1 MGLKGARDRED
12 ELSDVESERE
22 ALRRQRLEAANE
34 LALLKRDLSERVAQV
49 QLRERELADAL
60 ARVEKREQ
68 KLDAA
73 DERGSRLDSVRLRL
87 AEAKAART
95 TLDERRAEL
104 DARERELA
112 AREAALEMGTDT
124 ATAAVAPP
132 TPEPVVSD
140 ELDARAASLDAREA
154 ELAEGTSA
162 LAERQAAL
170 DARAAELDARA
181 AELDAREQAV
191 HEAELE
197 PPAVP
202 EEVVE
207 HEPAPGSD
215 ELGRIEAK
223 LAELR
228 EAEQAFVRTQHELA
242 ARSDALAEQEAALA
256 ERERALA
263 ARETPAPSPD
273 LELLE
278 ARISRL
284 EQGGRARPEEAQT
297 FSAGLR
303 ALQQR
308 GLRGNHEPDEP
319 LH

>member
-1 MGLKGARDRED
+1 MGLKGRELETSPPTSSRSGRPCAD
-12 ELSDVESERE
+12 NGS
-22 ALRRQRLEAANE
+22 RRRTSWPS
-34 LALLKRDLSERVAQV
+34 LKRALSERVAQV
-49 QLRERELADAL
+49 QARERELADAL

-68 KLDAA
+68 KLDASE
-73 DERGSRLDSVRLRL
+73 ERGSRLDSVRLRL
-87 AEAKAART
+87 AEAKEGARAPSTSAAPSSTRGSAARRARGGAR
-95 TLDERRAEL
+95 DRHGPSRRC
-104 DARERELA
+104 
-112 AREAALEMGTDT
+112 DT
-124 ATAAVAPP
+124 ALSRAA
-132 TPEPVVSD
+132 VSD
-140 ELDARAASLDAREA
+140 ELDARTASLDAREA
-154 ELAEGTSA
+154 ELAESASAIAERESA
-162 LAERQAAL
+162 LE
-170 DARAAELDARA
+170 ARAAELEARA

-191 HEAELE
+191 REAELE
-197 PPAVP
+197 PQVVP
-202 EEVVE
+202 EEVPQ
-207 HEPAPGSD
+207 PAPAAD
-215 ELGRIEAK
+215 ELERIEAK

-242 ARSDALAEQEAALA
+242 ARSESLTEQEAALA

-278 ARISRL
+278 ARIRRL
-284 EQGGRARPEEAQT
+284 EQGGRSRPDEEAQT

>member
-1 MGLKGARDRED
+1 MGLKGPREPKD
-12 ELSDVESERE
+12 EHFDVESERE
-22 ALRRQRLEAANE
+22 ALRRQRVEAANE
-34 LALLKRDLSERVAQV
+34 LASLKQALSERVSQV
-49 QLRERELADAL
+49 QQRERELADAL

-68 KLDAA
+68 KLDATE
-73 DERGSRLDSVRLRL
+73 ERGSRLDSVRLRL
-87 AEAKAART
+87 AEAKESRSA
-95 TLDERRAEL
+95 LDERRAEL

-112 AREAALEMGTDT
+112 MREAALETGTDQAAA
-124 ATAAVAPP
+124 ATPP
-132 TPEPVVSD
+132 SPEPLVSD
-140 ELDARAASLDAREA
+140 ELDARTASLDVREA
-154 ELAEGTSA
+154 ELAESASAIAERESA
-162 LAERQAAL
+162 LE
-170 DARAAELDARA
+170 ARAAELEARA

-191 HEAELE
+191 REAELE
-197 PPAVP
+197 PQVVP
-202 EEVVE
+202 EEVPQ
-207 HEPAPGSD
+207 PAPAGD
-215 ELGRIEAK
+215 ELERIELK

-242 ARSDALAEQEAALA
+242 ARSESLTEQEAALA
-256 ERERALA
+256 KRERDLA

-278 ARISRL
+278 ARIRRL
-284 EQGGRARPEEAQT
+284 EQGGRSRPDEAAQT